1 MAAIEH
7 AHLKSFLLFQE
18 VDSGLGNGVADK
30 YFHFSRLNS
39 AVLGQAQSA
48 FACFDFIEQVGDGF
62 VPWLGPEIAFAVFSH
77 GEFAGF
83 LLALANE

>member
-7 AHLKSFLLFQE
+7 GHLKSFLLFQE
-18 VDSGLGNGVADK
+18 VDSGLGNRFADN
-30 YFHFSRLNS
+30 YFHFSRFNS
-39 AVLGQAQSA
+39 AALGQAQSV
-48 FACFDFIEQVGDGF
+48 FAGFDFIEQVDDDF
-62 VPWLGPEIAFAVFSH
+62 VPWPGPEIAFAVFAH

>member
-30 YFHFSRLNS
+30 YFHFGRFNS
-39 AVLGQAQSA
+39 AALGQAQSA
-48 FACFDFIEQVGDGF
+48 FAGFDFIEQVGDDF
-62 VPWLGPEIAFAVFSH
+62 VPWPGPEIAFTVFAH
-77 GEFAGF
+77 GEFSGF